1 MLKKFSVKNFKN
13 FKNEIVLDFTKVGN
27 YQFSTD
33 CLSNGL
39 ISKMLIYG
47 RNATG
52 KTNFIRAISDI
63 RNLILDIPILDRG
76 AILNA
81 DTDEKTIDFRYVYN
95 IDNQEITY
103 NYSRLPSGLLTIEEL
118 YLNKKRIFR
127 CEFQMNHYDFSGLN
141 LVSAKTLNSDVFL
154 NSIYKTNGTHSVLEN
169 TVPFLRW
176 IIANTVLENSN
187 VLKKLFVQIAL
198 IVDVL
203 DQGNSDKHN
212 RVEID
217 AFFKRLE
224 SETELKRFNTFLND
238 MGVDC
243 RLQLKKL
250 PDGRNE
256 LYFIHDKNLVPFYAT
271 ASSGT
276 LAISNLYRSIFF
288 ESAIGPSFLLLD
300 EFDAYY
306 HYEMAN
312 NLVRYLKN
320 HYRST
325 QVILTTHNT
334 NLISNNL
341 MRPDCLFILSRDGRL
356 TPFNRATQ
364 RELREGHNL
373 EKMYISGEFEKYE

>member
-373 EKMYISGEFEKYE
+373 EKMYINGAFQE

>member
-256 LYFIHDKNLVPFYAT
+256 LYFVHDKNLVPFYAT